1 MKPVLSA
8 LTLGVLASLSGC
20 GYLIGDEGYFRD
32 RGSDYQ
38 DARVEPRMTVPNDL
52 QSKPIGDLLPVPG
65 QISAAPASDDGFET
79 PRPQPLLASADSSA
93 FSVQQDGSRR
103 WLLAQLPTSE
113 VWALMERFWAD
124 YQVPLAERDRALSQF
139 ETEWVDFSA
148 ASSSPLVRRVLPT
161 LEEGRSI
168 EGQEQRFRVRLE
180 PGVNAGSS
188 EVRVLHQSRDIGND
202 ESEWPSRS
210 NSAGFERGLLAELE
224 TYLNQSIANSD
235 AGQGQSLANSGPTQ
249 TSIEK
254 DGAGNDVLYMSTD
267 FNRAWVEVGDAL
279 SRGDVLV
286 TDFNRSAGVYYVDL
300 DQTRSE
306 KEEPGFFSG
315 WFGGDDEEDEADKLA
330 DENQIQ
336 VRLTPVSNRV
346 EVSVEAGIDKAADA
360 AVVSD
365 VLNKIQSNLNE
376 GPEGGAVL
384 LPRQR

>member
-20 GYLIGDEGYFRD
+20 GYIIGDEGYFRD

-38 DARVEPRMTVPNDL
+38 DARVESRMTVPNDL

-65 QISAAPASDDGFET
+65 QIAAAPVSEDGFET
-79 PRPQPLLASADSSA
+79 PRPQPLLASADTSA

-103 WLLAQLPTSE
+103 WLLAQLPASE
-113 VWALMERFWAD
+113 VWPLLQRFWAD
-124 YQVPLAERDRALSQF
+124 YQVPMAQSDRALSQF
-139 ETEWVDFSA
+139 ATDWVDFTKA
-148 ASSSPLVRRVLPT
+148 AGSPLVRRVLPT
-161 LEEGRSI
+161 LEEGRKI
-168 EGQEQRFRVRLE
+168 EDEEQRFRVRLQ
-180 PGVNAGSS
+180 PGVNSGSS
-188 EVRVLHQSRDIGND
+188 EVSVLHQSRDIGDDDN
-202 ESEWPSRS
+202 EWPSRS
-210 NSAGFERGLLAELE
+210 DSAGFERGLLAELE
-224 TYLNQSIANSD
+224 SYLNQSIANGNS
-235 AGQGQSLANSGPTQ
+235 GQAKSLANIGPTQ
-249 TSIEK
+249 TSMEK
-254 DGAGNDVLYMSTD
+254 DGAGNDVLYMSAD

-306 KEEPGFFSG
+306 KEDSGFFSG
-315 WFGGDDEEDEADKLA
+315 WFGGDDDEDDKVA

-346 EVSVEAGIDKAADA
+346 EVTVEAGIEKAANTSVA
-360 AVVSD
+360 SD
-365 VLNKIQSNLNE
+365 LLNKIQSNLNE
-376 GPEGGAVL
+376 GPEGGAIQ

>member
-65 QISAAPASDDGFET
+65 QISAAPVSEDGFET
-79 PRPQPLLASADSSA
+79 PRPQPLLASADTSA

-103 WLLAQLPTSE
+103 WLLAQLPASE
-113 VWALMERFWAD
+113 VWPLLERFWAD
-124 YQVPLAERDRALSQF
+124 YQVPLAESDRALSEF
-139 ETEWVDFSA
+139 ETQWVDFSKA
-148 ASSSPLVRRVLPT
+148 ASSPLVRRVLPT

-188 EVRVLHQSRDIGND
+188 EVRVLHQSRRVGDD
-202 ESEWPSRS
+202 DSEWPSRS
-210 NSAGFERGLLAELE
+210 SSTGFERGVLAELE
-224 TYLNQSIANSD
+224 TYLNQSIANGDS
-235 AGQGQSLANSGPTQ
+235 GQTQSLANSGPTQ

-315 WFGGDDEEDEADKLA
+315 WFGGDDDEEENEVA

-346 EVSVEAGIDKAADA
+346 EVSVEAGIDKAANA

-365 VLNKIQSNLNE
+365 LLNKIQSNLNE
-376 GPEGGAVL
+376 GPEGGAIL